1 MSRRKNVG
9 ESGHAD
15 QKGLTLVEL
24 LIALVLTAIIGGAM
38 YQGLINQSR
47 SYVQQDQ
54 AAEAQQNCRVAMD
67 DILRELRM
75 AGYSMAYQTTSGFT
89 SLTTVSDLGIVLG
102 TSVTT
107 INGTTVQTNNNS
119 SRNYSDALVIRR
131 GDAVPWSVWKYQ
143 YKENVHGERSK
154 VMYDEKVTVRFGDPD
169 YVFMLDVDKKEYRI
183 ARVREQGMDDVY
195 TTKKMIRIEDYTG
208 SVAST
213 NGLTAN
219 YEGGT
224 CVKFKEIAFYVD
236 TSGSFPRLMKAVNG
250 GASQVVANYIEDLQV
265 AFQTSNGSWYYNVGG
280 TGDPTINDIRNVR
293 VNIVARSRVAGA
305 KAIYYEAALEDGRR
319 HPTSGTDGFPRRV
332 MTSQIRA
339 RNFGVD

>member
-1 MSRRKNVG
+1 MSGLRNVG
-9 ESGHAD
+9 KSGHAG
-15 QKGLTLVEL
+15 QKGLTLIEL
-24 LIALVLTAIIGGAM
+24 LISLVLTAIIGGAL

-47 SYVQQDQ
+47 SFVQQDQ
-54 AAEAQQNCRVAMD
+54 VAEAQQNCRVAMD
-67 DILRELRM
+67 NMLRELRM
-75 AGYSMAYQTTSGFT
+75 SGYCMAYQDASNN
-89 SLTTVSDLGIVLG
+89 TVSDKGIALG

-107 INGTTVQTNNNS
+107 INGTTVQTNNDS
-119 SRNYSDALVIRR
+119 SRNYTDALVIRR
-131 GDAVPWSVWKYQ
+131 GDAVPWTVWKYQ

-183 ARVREQGMDDVY
+183 AKVREQGMDDVY

-208 SVAST
+208 SIAST
-213 NGLTAN
+213 DGLTTD
-219 YEGGT
+219 YEGGS

-265 AFQTSNGSWYYNVGG
+265 AFQTSNGSWYHNVGG

-293 VNIVARSRVAGA
+293 VSVVARSRVAGS
-305 KAIYYEAALEDGRR
+305 KAIFYEAALEDGRR
-319 HPTSGTDGFPRRV
+319 HPTSGSDGYPRRV